1 MAQVH
6 MIETGRRA
14 ISVEEAAIQL
24 GVGRSLA
31 WSLVKEGKL
40 RSVRA
45 GTRVLVPLAAID
57 DFLAGGTSETNTQAG
72 QPQGNTN

>member
-1 MAQVH
+1 MPHINTLDA
-6 MIETGRRA
+6 GRRA

-31 WSLVKEGKL
+31 WSLVREGKL

-45 GTRVLVPLAAID
+45 GHRVLVPLTAID
-57 DFLAGGTSETNTQAG
+57 EFLASVPYESN
-72 QPQGNTN
+72 PQV